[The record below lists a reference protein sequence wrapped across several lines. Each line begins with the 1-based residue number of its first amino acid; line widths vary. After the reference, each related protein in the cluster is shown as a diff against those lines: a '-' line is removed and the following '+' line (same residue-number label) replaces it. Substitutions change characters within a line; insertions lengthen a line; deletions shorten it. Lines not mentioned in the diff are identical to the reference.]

1 MSFPEHAASPDVAA
15 EHTLDGGGRR
25 ATPASLARAG
35 LLSAAIAITAGCSQ
49 RTDPDA
55 ARAEFSSKQRS
66 LPAGRAPAGAPERAG
81 SYDGTASAGRST
93 ASRNTA
99 GASLSMEG
107 GLLPDEPA
115 GAGAMT
121 VRIDAAPTEAERTRA
136 AEILRAAARSS
147 WAALR
152 ANAIEAAKPNPSLF
166 AELAP
171 LGLVDENRGV
181 RFVACMAI
189 GEVRNRDLCV
199 LVQPLLQD
207 DSASVRAAAMLALSR
222 CGQTVDLTPLAAMLS
237 DNDPEVRG
245 NAYLVLGELGN
256 SSAVPLIRD
265 SIGRGMKLVNPIRA
279 RLVDLTAAEA
289 LVKLGD
295 DREIEP
301 LRAALFA
308 PPEQAELTLVACDA
322 IGRLRDEVSRPML
335 ERLLTVSGDAQR
347 SPEIRLAAARALV
360 ALGAAP
366 TALIPVGREY
376 HAHPDRRVR
385 SQAAALLGSLKTTD
399 SLDLLA
405 RLILDGDPTVQVAAA
420 AGIEACD

>member
-1 MSFPEHAASPDVAA
+1 
-15 EHTLDGGGRR
+15 
-25 ATPASLARAG
+25 
-35 LLSAAIAITAGCSQ
+35 
-49 RTDPDA
+49 
-55 ARAEFSSKQRS
+55 
-66 LPAGRAPAGAPERAG
+66 
-81 SYDGTASAGRST
+81 
-93 ASRNTA
+93 
-99 GASLSMEG
+99 
-107 GLLPDEPA
+107 
-115 GAGAMT
+115 MT